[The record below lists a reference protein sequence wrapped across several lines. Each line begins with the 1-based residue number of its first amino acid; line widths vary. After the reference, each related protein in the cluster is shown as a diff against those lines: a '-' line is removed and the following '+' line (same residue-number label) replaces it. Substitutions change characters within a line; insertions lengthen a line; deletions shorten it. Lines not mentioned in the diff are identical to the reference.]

1 VRIDG
6 GGRRARKIIVLGMGC
21 PSSQT
26 PMQRKEE
33 AVFPPPRLME
43 TGKELIRLSFDCK
56 FR

>member
-1 VRIDG
+1 ME